1 MAFLRV
7 KNERSATQ
15 KALCVHGVMQCKKE
29 VWKDI
34 FGLPLW

>member
-7 KNERSATQ
+7 KNERSVTQ
-15 KALCVHGVMQCKKE
+15 KALCVHGRNAKKE

-34 FGLPLW
+34 FGLPLS